1 MDAKEPQV
9 KREFLLALPQVEG
22 QYGFEGRRVVNCGWT
37 FDKKGGMNG
46 VAFNAWYNDWL
57 KSLYPNAKDVPG
69 KRILDKSDS
78 GPGHFGEAFNS
89 RARLDGFYHFP
100 STPNATE
107 VCQEMDQLFSYFKSL
122 VYKNINTVLSKK
134 RAFGSSAELRYEE
147 GICCTLGL
155 TVRLITTSGDIMEI
169 ELIPAYDKA
178 FSPEKIQHAIDK
190 CGYAPATRNSLNS
203 ERIRHEAVLD
213 ENGNADDVADPL
225 GTMLGMLQQNNVAA
239 VKFLEEKGYLKASLL
254 KRSVIT
260 VMANQVASR
269 EGAWAVHHS
278 REHQDNL
285 MNALTAG
292 DHFRATN
299 GGEPTNSTDALL
311 AMERKRMLK
320 KASKLEKLKEKY
332 AMLEESKQRARATE
346 QRPYSPWKKDDFIH
360 VIRWKQGLTAPGTS
374 WKQTLYSMCHTNLS
388 FTFHCSG

>member
-1 MDAKEPQV
+1 V
-9 KREFLLALPQVEG
+9 
-22 QYGFEGRRVVNCGWT
+22 
-37 FDKKGGMNG
+37 
-46 VAFNAWYNDWL
+46 
-57 KSLYPNAKDVPG
+57 
-69 KRILDKSDS
+69 
-78 GPGHFGEAFNS
+78 
-89 RARLDGFYHFP
+89 
-100 STPNATE
+100 
-107 VCQEMDQLFSYFKSL
+107 
-122 VYKNINTVLSKK
+122 
-134 RAFGSSAELRYEE
+134 
-147 GICCTLGL
+147 
-155 TVRLITTSGDIMEI
+155 ITTSGDIIEI
-169 ELIPAYDKA
+169 KLIPAYDEA
-178 FSPEKIQHAIDK
+178 FLPEKIQHAIDK

-269 EGAWAVHHS
+269 EGAWAVRHS

-320 KASKLEKLKEKY
+320 MAAKLEKLKEKY
-332 AMLEESKQRARATE
+332 AVLEESKQRARATE
-346 QRPYSPWKKDDFIH
+346 QRPYSSWKKDDFIH
-360 VIRWKQGLTAPGTS
+360 VI
-374 WKQTLYSMCHTNLS
+374 
-388 FTFHCSG
+388 

>member
-1 MDAKEPQV
+1 
-9 KREFLLALPQVEG
+9 
-22 QYGFEGRRVVNCGWT
+22 
-37 FDKKGGMNG
+37 
-46 VAFNAWYNDWL
+46 
-57 KSLYPNAKDVPG
+57 
-69 KRILDKSDS
+69 
-78 GPGHFGEAFNS
+78 
-89 RARLDGFYHFP
+89 
-100 STPNATE
+100 
-107 VCQEMDQLFSYFKSL
+107 
-122 VYKNINTVLSKK
+122 LS
-134 RAFGSSAELRYEE
+134 
-147 GICCTLGL
+147 
-155 TVRLITTSGDIMEI
+155 
-169 ELIPAYDKA
+169 AYDKA

-213 ENGNADDVADPL
+213 ENGNADDVADLL
-225 GTMLGMLQQNNVAA
+225 GIMLGMLQQNNVAA
-239 VKFLEEKGYLKASLL
+239 VKFLKEKGYLKASLL

-260 VMANQVASR
+260 VTSNQVASR
-269 EGAWAVHHS
+269 EGARAVRHS

-285 MNALTAG
+285 MNASTAG

-320 KASKLEKLKEKY
+320 KAAKLEKSSWE
-332 AMLEESKQRARATE
+332 
-346 QRPYSPWKKDDFIH
+346 KDDFVH